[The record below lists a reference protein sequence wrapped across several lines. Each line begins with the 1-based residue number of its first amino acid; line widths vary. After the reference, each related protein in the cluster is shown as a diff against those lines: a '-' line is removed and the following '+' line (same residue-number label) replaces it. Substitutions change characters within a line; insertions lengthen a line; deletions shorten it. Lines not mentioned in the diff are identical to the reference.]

1 MLGAVIEFLF
11 SYIEEYR
18 LADVASLLGVV
29 ISLTGFCATLYN
41 LAKTSS
47 AAERAE
53 VAANA
58 AQKSIRLF
66 DTVADASRVVSM
78 LDEAKRL
85 NRAKEWK
92 VLLDRLSDI
101 KKILIAINIE
111 NKILNDD
118 QAKKIQSSVTQVT
131 SMENVLEKALSE
143 GLEPSDPAQIAKTIS
158 RQIQKVYT
166 VLIEVKQDR
175 VD

>member
-1 MLGAVIEFLF
+1 
-11 SYIEEYR
+11 
-18 LADVASLLGVV
+18 
-29 ISLTGFCATLYN
+29 
-41 LAKTSS
+41 
-47 AAERAE
+47 
-53 VAANA
+53 
-58 AQKSIRLF
+58 
-66 DTVADASRVVSM
+66 M

-101 KKILIAINIE
+101 KKILITINIE

-158 RQIQKVYT
+158 KQIQKIYT